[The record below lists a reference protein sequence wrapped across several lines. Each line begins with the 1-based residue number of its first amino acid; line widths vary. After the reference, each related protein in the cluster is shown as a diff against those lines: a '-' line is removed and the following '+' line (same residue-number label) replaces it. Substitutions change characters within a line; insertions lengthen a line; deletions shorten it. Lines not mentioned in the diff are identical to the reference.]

1 MQRALESLRESS
13 KSVLVND
20 YEVDT
25 THYYIKFSPE
35 SEKHLDLLS
44 QDRALIL
51 YDYPLDREI
60 KIQGNYYVDPDA
72 PSDKPMP
79 LYASVEVAHTLPSG
93 VPHVVLSHLHIPDD
107 NSDFEYVVARSPVL
121 ESFIE
126 SRVDESLVLTG
137 NKEQVTSSPG
147 ARSRSWRPSG
157 RIQTYD
163 DTLKRVVGIEGIEV
177 RARRFFTTYTGIT
190 NSSGSFS
197 VNGTFKN
204 PAKYSF
210 KFERYHFKIRTGGL
224 LFNGAGVDGPKIER
238 AWYYTT
244 GRGSAE
250 QYYATIFQAASHY
263 YYDYIKGLNR
273 PPLNG
278 SGKTQLKI
286 KAYLSSNP
294 DASGTF
300 NPGRHFLGLASPIHL
315 YAASDSSEN
324 IYSTVIHEL
333 AHAAHWDSDRD
344 NFSKTDRKIIESWAM
359 GVAQELTLLTYS
371 SYDLNEESYHNE
383 DSNYTGVVEDMIDGI
398 SGYDKVTG
406 YTISQIE
413 SALIGKRTWTAWRDN
428 IKSKY
433 NNTTEKHLDTVF
445 DYWD

>member
-1 MQRALESLRESS
+1 MQRALESLRKSS
-13 KSVLVND
+13 KSVVVND

-44 QDRALIL
+44 QDQAFIL
-51 YDYPLDREI
+51 YDYPLDREV

-79 LYASVEVAHTLPSG
+79 LYASVKVDHTLPSG
-93 VPHVVLSHLHIPDD
+93 VPHVVRSHLHIPDD

-126 SRVDESLVLTG
+126 SLVYESLDLTG

-163 DTLKRVVGIEGIEV
+163 DTLERVIGIEGIEV
-177 RARRFFTTYTGIT
+177 RARRWFTTHTGT
-190 NSSGSFS
+190 TSSSGSFS

-204 PAKYSF
+204 PANYSF

-224 LFNGAGVDGPKIER
+224 LFNGAGVDGPKLER

-244 GRGSAE
+244 GRDSAE
-250 QYYATIFQAASHY
+250 QYYATIFQLASHY
-263 YYDYIKGLNR
+263 YYDSIKGLNR

-286 KAYLSSNP
+286 KAYLSSRSDRAGSFTAGN
-294 DASGTF
+294 
-300 NPGRHFLGLASPIHL
+300 HFLGLASPIHM
-315 YAASDSSEN
+315 YTYSSSSEGT
-324 IYSTVIHEL
+324 YSTVIHEL
-333 AHAAHWDSDRD
+333 AHAAHWDSGRTDYR
-344 NFSKTDRKIIESWAM
+344 NTDRKVKESWAM

-371 SYDLNEESYHNE
+371 SYDLNEGIYHSE

-413 SALIGKRTWTAWRDN
+413 SALIGKRTWTTWRDN

-433 NNTTEKHLDTVF
+433 NNTTEKHLDAVF
-445 DYWD
+445 AYWD